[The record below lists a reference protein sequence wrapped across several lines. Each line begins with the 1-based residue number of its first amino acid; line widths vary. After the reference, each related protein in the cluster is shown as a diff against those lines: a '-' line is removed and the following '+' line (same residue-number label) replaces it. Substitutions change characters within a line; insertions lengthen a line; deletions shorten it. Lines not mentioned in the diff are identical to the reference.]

1 MGMDE
6 ILGRI
11 ERETGVADLAALLA
25 ERLESADLHSLLLEV
40 YRDGGAVDWTQKL
53 LSNARERLVIS
64 GISGERL
71 CSLVRD

>member
-11 ERETGVADLAALLA
+11 EREAGVADLAALLT
-25 ERLESADLHSLLLEV
+25 ERLEPADLHSLLLEV
-40 YRDGGAVDWTQKL
+40 YRRRA
-53 LSNARERLVIS
+53 
-64 GISGERL
+64 ERL